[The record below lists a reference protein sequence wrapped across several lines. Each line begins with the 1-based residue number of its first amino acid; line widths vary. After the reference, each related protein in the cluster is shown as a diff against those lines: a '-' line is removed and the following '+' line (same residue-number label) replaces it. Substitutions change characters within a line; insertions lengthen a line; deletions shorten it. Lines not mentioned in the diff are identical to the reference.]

1 MSSLFVM
8 ACAVCGAGEEASRGS
23 YVGMSIIISLL
34 PLVML
39 GGIVT
44 WVVRARREAAREAA
58 PRVETAEPV
67 SPEREST
74 SVSSTLR
81 ALRP

>member
-44 WVVRARREAAREAA
+44 WVVRASREADRETVAC
-58 PRVETAEPV
+58 VEAAEPV
-67 SPEREST
+67 SPEGER
-74 SVSSTLR
+74 VGRR
-81 ALRP
+81 AGAL